1 MEKQKIKIED
11 IIKYNPTISKVD
23 ILLQSG
29 EHFCFLIEAKNK
41 EKTLKSL
48 IKKGDFRVLDY
59 DFVIFDGLKGKAVVN
74 ISEIDA
80 FTIEDVSWEEPE
92 VLDE

>member
-1 MEKQKIKIED
+1 MPEIYK
-11 IIKYNPTISKVD
+11 PLVSKVN

-29 EHFCFLIEAKNK
+29 ERFNFLIKAEDK

-48 IKKGDFRVLDY
+48 IKKGDFQILDY

-80 FTIEDVSWEEPE
+80 FTIEDVSWDEPE
-92 VLDE
+92 EFYE

>member
-1 MEKQKIKIED
+1 MEPKIKTKN
-11 IIKYNPTISKVD
+11 IIKYKPIISKVD

-29 EHFCFLIEAKNK
+29 EHFSFLINANDK

-48 IKKGDFRVLDY
+48 IKKGDFHILDY
-59 DFVIFDGLKGKAVVN
+59 DFVIFDGLKGKAVIN

-80 FTIEDVSWEEPE
+80 FTIEDIDWEEPDKGFE
-92 VLDE
+92 F

>member
-1 MEKQKIKIED
+1 MEKIKVKD

-23 ILLQSG
+23 ILLNSG
-29 EHFCFLIEAKNK
+29 NHFYFLIEAKDK
-41 EKTLKSL
+41 EKVLKSL
-48 IKKGDFRVLDY
+48 IKKGDFHVLDY

-80 FTIEDVSWEEPE
+80 FTIEDITWEE
-92 VLDE
+92 